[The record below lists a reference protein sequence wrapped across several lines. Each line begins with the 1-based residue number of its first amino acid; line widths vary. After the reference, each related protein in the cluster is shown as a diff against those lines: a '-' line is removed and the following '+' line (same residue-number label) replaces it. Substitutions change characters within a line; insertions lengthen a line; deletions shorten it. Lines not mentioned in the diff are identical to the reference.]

1 MIIYVDKLVA
11 NDLLLRTSGLLI
23 WSQTDDYKKF
33 FDYLS
38 TSHYYNARCTF
49 NFINQVKRR

>member
-1 MIIYVDKLVA
+1 MLIHGNTVTV
-11 NDLLLRTSGLLI
+11 NQMMSGLII
-23 WSQTDDYKKF
+23 WDQSNDYKKF

-38 TSHYYNARCTF
+38 TSHYYNVRCTF